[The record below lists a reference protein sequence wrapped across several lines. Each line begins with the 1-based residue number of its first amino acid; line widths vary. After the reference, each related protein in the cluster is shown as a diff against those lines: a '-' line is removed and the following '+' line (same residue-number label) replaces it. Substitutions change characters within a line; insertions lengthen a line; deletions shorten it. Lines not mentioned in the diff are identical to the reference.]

1 MKQNS
6 FRKQKVHTDL
16 NKFLVL
22 AKAECDEVMY
32 FNLLEIREYI
42 NHLEAQNLG
51 LRRTNENLME
61 KLEKRYIP

>member
-1 MKQNS
+1 MKQSN
-6 FRKQKVHTDL
+6 FRKQKIHTNL
-16 NKFLVL
+16 NEFLNL
-22 AKAECDEVMY
+22 AKVERDEVMY

-42 NHLEAQNLG
+42 NQLEAQNLG